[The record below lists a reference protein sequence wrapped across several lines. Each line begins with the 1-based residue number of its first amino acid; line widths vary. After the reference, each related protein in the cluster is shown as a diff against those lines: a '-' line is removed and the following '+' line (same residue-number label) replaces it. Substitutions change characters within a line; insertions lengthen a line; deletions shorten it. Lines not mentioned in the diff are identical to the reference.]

1 MGIIENILGKKV
13 DVDYEKWVKK
23 AHPKSKNNREID
35 DETIPN
41 LNLDYPEVEGW
52 KQEIFYK

>member
-41 LNLDYPEVEGW
+41 LNLDYPEVEG
-52 KQEIFYK
+52 